1 LAQHP
6 LVELAVDREIKKVTG
21 FRKAAIELN
30 GEKLLELY
38 EQQKEAAPK
47 RHEAEKKYFG
57 QHDGTLPSKPKADK
71 DEHLAIALY
80 NRCRDEGP
88 LELPDGSSLDLIDY
102 HVGLQATKDDKAVGA
117 IDLLGV
123 TEDDRLAVV
132 ALKFVAP
139 QAKRGTTGE
148 TPLRALIEGLAYA
161 AILEANIDAVIGD
174 AKSELGRTVSNATPL
189 VLVVGNLRYWE
200 LCRKRDAQSGA
211 AWIAEMER
219 LAREIEPI
227 LGVEIRFLG
236 LELTGDPNWSTAETR
251 PELAGAPEVLTA
263 WEPGAG
269 KPKPKRAR
277 GRAAANEIIEA
288 DPSRPTRKYAMIDI
302 FSSGDT
308 IEHHTLGRGVVQREL
323 GPAKIEVLFDGT
335 RKVLVHRRQP
345 AA

>member
-1 LAQHP
+1 MSQQP

-38 EQQKEAAPK
+38 EQQKELAPK
-47 RHEAEKKYFG
+47 RRDAEKKYFG

-88 LELPDGSSLDLIDY
+88 LELPDGSNLDLIDY
-102 HVGLQATKDDKAVGA
+102 HTDLKGSKDDKAIGN

-123 TEDDRLAVV
+123 TEDDRLVVV
-132 ALKFVAP
+132 ALKYVAP
-139 QAKRGTTGE
+139 EAKRGTTGE
-148 TPLRALIEGLAYA
+148 TPLRAVIEGLAYS
-161 AILEANIDAVIGD
+161 AILEANIDAVIED
-174 AKSELGRTVSNATPL
+174 AKSELDRKVSNEKPL
-189 VLVVGNLRYWE
+189 VLVIGNLRYWE

-219 LAREIEPI
+219 LAREIQPI
-227 LGVEIRFLG
+227 IGVEIRFLG
-236 LELTGDPNWSTAETR
+236 LELTGEPNWATEETR
-251 PELAGAPEVLTA
+251 PELTGAPEVLTA

-269 KPKPKRAR
+269 KPKPKRR
-277 GRAAANEIIEA
+277 GRTAANEIIEA
-288 DPSRPTRKYAMIDI
+288 DPSRPTRKYAMIEI